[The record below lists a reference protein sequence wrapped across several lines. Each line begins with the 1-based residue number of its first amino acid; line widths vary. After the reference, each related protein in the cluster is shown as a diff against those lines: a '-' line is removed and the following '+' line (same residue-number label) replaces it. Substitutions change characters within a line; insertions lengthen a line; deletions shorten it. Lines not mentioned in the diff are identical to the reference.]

1 MVQYLSK
8 HKGNLGPDQKT
19 ETELANP
26 WRRKHK
32 PTTTRFVGKSSK
44 SRERKN
50 LSRMWEMI
58 QLGQLW
64 AQTDTVPRP
73 GHISSHEINPKASAG
88 LLKENPV
95 MSFWKNAPWTK
106 DLDRK
111 QRASRRE
118 SGWHRHREG
127 EHGARWAQGTSIHGD
142 KEGRCCVE
150 KKDLPQEMQHAQS
163 SKSRIHMV
171 QGVLKTKTIVIGR
184 RIWQNHCHRKT
195 EYTIPRMWQKLTAE
209 WVWTCLVAQ
218 QLRIHLPVQGTWV
231 QSLVWEDPT
240 CREATE
246 PMRHNYWACALEP
259 ECWNYWA
266 CVLQPLKPVR
276 LEPVLRNEKP
286 PQRER
291 SPRTT
296 TKRSPHAATRESL
309 CAAMKTQCR
318 QK

>member
-32 PTTTRFVGKSSK
+32 PTKTHFVGQSSK

-50 LSRMWEMI
+50 LSRMREI
-58 QLGQLW
+58 QLGQVWPKLT
-64 AQTDTVPRP
+64 AATVPLL

-127 EHGARWAQGTSIHGD
+127 EHGAWWAQGTGIRGD
-142 KEGRCCVE
+142 KGGCCV
-150 KKDLPQEMQHAQS
+150 L
-163 SKSRIHMV
+163 
-171 QGVLKTKTIVIGR
+171 
-184 RIWQNHCHRKT
+184 RK
-195 EYTIPRMWQKLTAE
+195 R
-209 WVWTCLVAQ
+209 TCL
-218 QLRIHLPVQGTWV
+218 
-231 QSLVWEDPT
+231 
-240 CREATE
+240 
-246 PMRHNYWACALEP
+246 
-259 ECWNYWA
+259 
-266 CVLQPLKPVR
+266 
-276 LEPVLRNEKP
+276 
-286 PQRER
+286 
-291 SPRTT
+291 
-296 TKRSPHAATRESL
+296 KRSSIRKARKAGYMWSRGAEN
-309 CAAMKTQCR
+309 
-318 QK
+318 